1 MLNPEDRS
9 AIEGLFDRLAD
20 VERNGPSRD
29 AEADALIAR
38 KLVAQP
44 GAAYF
49 MAQTVLVQE
58 TALRLARERIDEL
71 EAEARRRPA
80 GGGFLGG
87 LFGDTTPRREPARA
101 EQPVAQAQARR
112 GPWDR
117 QDEQRG
123 GGGFLA
129 GAAQTALGVTGGI
142 LLGQAIGSV
151 FAAGAA
157 QAAEPA
163 PEPEPEPE
171 VSDQDIG
178 GDDFGGGDFD
188 MGGDF

>member
-87 LFGDTTPRREPARA
+87 LFGDTAPRREPARA
-101 EQPVAQAQARR
+101 EQPVAQAQTRR

-117 QDEQRG
+117 QDEQR

-151 FAAGAA
+151 FASGAA

-163 PEPEPEPE
+163 PEPEPD
-171 VSDQDIG
+171 VADQDSG